1 MFTPKL
7 SKRLDEISKYFVA
20 AILLAVPLYPKFPLF
35 RIPGT
40 YVSIRLEDFL
50 MAAAGIILV
59 IYIFPN
65 LKNFIKDKINRAILI
80 FLLVG
85 LVSLSS
91 ALFITQTVEFHLG
104 MLHWLRRVEYFIP
117 FFLGVI
123 VIRRKKE
130 NLEFFL
136 KVLMITI
143 LLVFVYG
150 FGQRYFNW
158 SIVVTQNEEYAKGVA
173 LRYVA
178 GSHINSTFA
187 GHYDLASFLILLL
200 PVYISFFFL
209 IKNIRTKALIALVV
223 FSGLWLIAYSGSRIS
238 AASYLITVVLSLL
251 LIKKYKAIPFVVL
264 ISLLFFG
271 MSTNLVA
278 RYQRLIEVSRD
289 KLQEINKLFFSPYQ
303 MDVYAVEETTTLP
316 QRRGSSIP
324 TPTPVPVFEDRSTS
338 IRFNVEWPRAIRAFS
353 KNPLI
358 GTGYSSITLATDNDY
373 LRLLGEVGI
382 LGFFAFL
389 LIFLRIGRYL
399 LKSFP
404 PIKEYQGIELA
415 FMAGF
420 MAALPGI
427 FLNAVFIDIF
437 EASKFAIIFWLLA
450 GFSVAL
456 IKNDK
461 NN

>member
-1 MFTPKL
+1 MQKL
-7 SKRLDEISKYFVA
+7 SKRLDEISKYLVT
-20 AILLAVPLYPKFPLF
+20 AILLAVPLYPKFPLL

-50 MAAAGIILV
+50 MVIAGLV
-59 IYIFPN
+59 LLIYILPEF
-65 LKNFIKDKINRAILI
+65 KNFIKDRINRAIII
-80 FLLVG
+80 FLAVG

-91 ALFITQTVEFHLG
+91 ALLVTKTVEVHLG
-104 MLHWLRRVEYFIP
+104 ILHWLRRVEYFIP

-123 VIRRKKE
+123 VIKKRRK

-136 KVLMITI
+136 KVLMVSI
-143 LLVFVYG
+143 LIVFIYG

-158 SIVVTQNEEYAKGVA
+158 PIIVTQNEEYAKGVA

-200 PVYISFFFL
+200 PVYISLFFL
-209 IKNIRTKALIALVV
+209 IKNIRMKVLITIVV
-223 FSGLWLIAYSGSRIS
+223 LCGLWLIAYSGSRIS
-238 AASYLITVVLSLL
+238 AVSYLVAAVLSL
-251 LIKKYKAIPFVVL
+251 IFVKRYKAIPFIIL

-271 MSTNLVA
+271 MSTNLVS
-278 RYQRLIEVSRD
+278 RYQRLIQVSRE
-289 KLQEINKLFFSPYQ
+289 KIQEINKLFFDHYQ
-303 MDVYAVEETTTLP
+303 TVYAAEETTVIP
-316 QRRGSSIP
+316 QKRGTSIP
-324 TPTPVPVFEDRSTS
+324 TPTPTPVFEDRSTS
-338 IRFNVEWPRAIRAFS
+338 IRFNVEWPRAIRALS

-382 LGFFAFL
+382 LGFFAFF
-389 LIFLRIGRYL
+389 LIFLRIGNYL
-399 LKSFP
+399 VKSFP
-404 PIKEYQGIELA
+404 LMKKYRGVELA

-420 MAALPGI
+420 IAALPGI

-456 IKNDK
+456 MKNDK